1 MKAAVAV
8 SRILRIIYI
17 FFFFLFS
24 KDRGKTKQKP
34 SNAKYV
40 HIKKYR
46 FPKAKDNH
54 FENAIDFVWERF
66 LCKWLNPDDDRFAGR
81 APVKSKCV
89 GFAAHFAQWFPLLYI
104 MQKSFTGV
112 ASTSSNK
119 HNITKHL
126 TLSHVLMGK
135 WTVSG
140 RWGLRHLN
148 FVFICRMAT
157 RLRMKLRIKL
167 FFTVIKSF
175 WGVHVQVL
183 AQIFAQR
190 WAVSL
195 SQRLVA
201 EAIGMQ
207 RQPWSKWTF
216 LTKRNRLTTL
226 EWSPTT
232 MTVPFRFHV
241 MVGLKLA
248 AQRAR
253 AKQNRAM
260 GSPWRWGWRSWWSG
274 VRSWRCT

>member
-1 MKAAVAV
+1 MPFIHVACV
-8 SRILRIIYI
+8 FITADENLIKWQWACQNFI
-17 FFFFLFS
+17 
-24 KDRGKTKQKP
+24 P
-34 SNAKYV
+34 AK
-40 HIKKYR
+40 
-46 FPKAKDNH
+46 
-54 FENAIDFVWERF
+54 
-66 LCKWLNPDDDRFAGR
+66 
-81 APVKSKCV
+81 
-89 GFAAHFAQWFPLLYI
+89 
-104 MQKSFTGV
+104 
-112 ASTSSNK
+112 
-119 HNITKHL
+119 L
-126 TLSHVLMGK
+126 TLSRASMAK
-135 WTVSG
+135 STVYG

-157 RLRMKLRIKL
+157 RLRMKLRIEL

-183 AQIFAQR
+183 AEIFAQR

-195 SQRLVA
+195 SQRLVT

-207 RQPWSKWTF
+207 RQPWSNWTS

-232 MTVPFRFHV
+232 MAVSFCFHV

-248 AQRAR
+248 AQRAI

-260 GSPWRWGWRSWWSG
+260 GSPWRRGWRRWWSG